1 MLTNNLSPFLRRLLL
16 PAVAV
21 GALALATVASERTA
35 AAQEVGGEVVPVSP
49 GYGYTWAPG
58 YWGYGPGYGRTWYG
72 GRWAYPGYG
81 YGRGYGGA
89 HRGGAWG
96 HGGYGHGGH
105 GYGGGG
111 RGHAGGGGHGG
122 GHGHR

>member
-1 MLTNNLSPFLRRLLL
+1 MLTNKVSSFLRRLLL
-16 PAVAV
+16 PAAVV
-21 GALALATVASERTA
+21 GALAFGTVASERTA
-35 AAQEVGGEVVPVSP
+35 AAQEVGVEVVPVSP

-58 YWGYGPGYGRTWYG
+58 YWGYGAGYSRAWYG
-72 GRWAYPGYG
+72 GRWSRPGY
-81 YGRGYGGA
+81 GYGGA
-89 HRGGAWG
+89 HRSGWG
-96 HGGYGHGGH
+96 HGGYGHGGR